1 MGLRDPSFHNI
12 SRQKHL
18 PHSTHLARDITAA
31 CMELLHSSWQMPHP
45 IRMLTV
51 TAQHLID
58 QENAAEQLSLF
69 QPSQNRQRD
78 KLEHLERTVDAIRE
92 RYGTSAIVLGSVAA
106 GTELCGSPKSNE
118 QK

>member
-1 MGLRDPSFHNI
+1 MKVWKRILIKTLLFAVVAAAAGAGGVAWKESSRD
-12 SRQKHL
+12 
-18 PHSTHLARDITAA
+18 TARYAL
-31 CMELLHSSWQMPHP
+31 EQY
-45 IRMLTV
+45 
-51 TAQHLID
+51 AQHLID